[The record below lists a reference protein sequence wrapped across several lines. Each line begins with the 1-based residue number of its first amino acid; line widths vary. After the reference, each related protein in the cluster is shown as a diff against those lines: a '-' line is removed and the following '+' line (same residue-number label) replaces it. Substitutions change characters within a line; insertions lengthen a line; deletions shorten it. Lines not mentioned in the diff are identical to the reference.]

1 MSLKVSMLAPSISWR
16 AGGMRDCVLNLSR
29 FLENKP
35 DIHVDIVSVEDE
47 FAAEDRATWGD
58 LSVHVLASKHAG
70 FRYAPGLLRQLS
82 SLTPD
87 LVHTHGIWTYLS
99 VATVRWSKSNGGVTL
114 RPYIVSTQG
123 MLDPWALRNSRWKKI
138 IAAFIFE
145 RRHLE
150 NAACIHAVTQAEVT
164 AIRSFGL
171 KNPIC
176 IIPNGVELPTGN
188 AAHRTPP
195 WADEMV
201 GGRKVLLYLGRLH
214 PKKGLSVLLRG
225 WKEALERERGWV
237 LVIAGW
243 DQGGHRRELEQLA
256 RELQITDSVQFAG
269 PLFGEERE
277 AAYQNANAFVL
288 PSLSE
293 GQPLVVLEAW
303 SHARPVLMTPE
314 CNLPDGFEKQAA
326 IRMNTTVEGAAEGLG
341 KLFALDKP
349 ALEEMG
355 RRGRDLVIG
364 NFSWSQSALQM
375 FAVYNWL
382 LGRSAVPDC
391 VLFD

>member
-1 MSLKVSMLAPSISWR
+1 MSLKVSMVAPYISRR
-16 AGGMRDCVLNLSR
+16 AGGLMDSVRSLSR
-29 FLENKP
+29 FLEDEH
-35 DIHVDIVSVEDE
+35 DIHVDVVSVEDE
-47 FAAEDRATWGD
+47 FSTQDRVQWED
-58 LSVHVLASKHAG
+58 LSVHLVAPKYAS
-70 FRYAPGLLRQLS
+70 FRYAPELSRQLA

-99 VATVRWSKSNGGVTL
+99 VATVRWSKSNGCVPS
-114 RPYIVSTQG
+114 RPYVVSTHG
-123 MLDPWALRNSRWKKI
+123 MLDPWALHNSRWKKV
-138 IAAFIFE
+138 IAAFVFE

-150 NAACIHAVTQAEVT
+150 NAACIHAFNQAEAA
-164 AIRSFGL
+164 AIRAFGL
-171 KNPIC
+171 RNPIC
-176 IIPNGVELPTGN
+176 VIPNGVEVHASNG
-188 AAHRTPP
+188 ADRTPP
-195 WADEMV
+195 WAADLA

-214 PKKGLSVLLRG
+214 PKKGLSILLHG
-225 WKEALERERGWV
+225 WREAFKRERGWV

-256 RELQITDSVQFAG
+256 RELKITDSVHFAG
-269 PLFGEERE
+269 SLFGEERE
-277 AAYQNANAFVL
+277 SAYQNANAFVL

-314 CNLPDGFEKQAA
+314 CKLPEGFEKRAA

-341 KLFALDKP
+341 KLFALNEP
-349 ALEEMG
+349 ARQEMG
-355 RRGRDLVIG
+355 RRGRDLVIA
-364 NFSWSQSALQM
+364 NFSWPQIASQM

-382 LGRSAVPDC
+382 LGRSAAPAC